1 MESADDKVI
10 EKIYRS
16 RGGVVYFTDS
26 FLDVSNAKTVSKVLE
41 RLVLDGKLYRVATGM
56 YARPVEDENM
66 GPVLPGIE
74 EIAEAIIKRDKARAV
89 PTGSYALYKLG
100 LTTQVPM
107 NVVYYTDSSARKVKV
122 GNQIITFK
130 KASTRNVSA
139 IGEISRLVIQA
150 LRTIGKNNVTENEM
164 RVIRERLAEEKPYHL
179 QHDIKLAPEWIRQ
192 LMRPSQ

>member
-1 MESADDKVI
+1 M
-10 EKIYRS
+10 
-16 RGGVVYFTDS
+16 VYFTDS

-41 RLVLDGKLYRVATGM
+41 RLVLDGKLHRVATGM

>member
-1 MESADDKVI
+1 MESTDDKVL
-10 EKIYRS
+10 ERVYRS
-16 RGGVVYFTDS
+16 QRGVLYFADS
-26 FLDVSNAKTVSKVLE
+26 FLDIANAKTVSKVLE
-41 RLVLDGKLYRVATGM
+41 RLVQAGKLHRVATGM
-56 YARPVEDENM
+56 YARPVDDPTM
-66 GPVLPGIE
+66 GTILPGIE

-107 NVVYYTDSSARKVKV
+107 NIVYYTDSSARQVKV
-122 GNQIITFK
+122 GKQIITFK
-130 KASTRNVSA
+130 KASPRNVSG
-139 IGEISRLVIQA
+139 IGEVSRLVIQA